1 MAGSDLPDDT
11 IFITPIISRGT
22 EFPIGTTLPTATAAA
37 ETPVFLTDNLN
48 EVLLLRH
55 PARRCTFTLAFTAN
69 SAQRASSSGSVT
81 RVFSSLW
88 DTGAMPTKIPGS
100 GAEPQQ
106 HSGQPTD
113 SAKEPFFRG
122 FLTSG
127 EGFDIIVDIVICSCC
142 SKCV

>member
-1 MAGSDLPDDT
+1 
-11 IFITPIISRGT
+11 
-22 EFPIGTTLPTATAAA
+22 
-37 ETPVFLTDNLN
+37 
-48 EVLLLRH
+48 
-55 PARRCTFTLAFTAN
+55 
-69 SAQRASSSGSVT
+69 
-81 RVFSSLW
+81 
-88 DTGAMPTKIPGS
+88 MPTKIPGS

-127 EGFDIIVDIVICSCC
+127 EGFDIIVDIIICRCC